1 MNKNKLN
8 NNWQRGKMKNYFVLE
23 NITVFIIEMN

>member
-8 NNWQRGKMKNYFVLE
+8 NNLSNKNKEFNLPYMKNKSKTIF
-23 NITVFIIEMN
+23 